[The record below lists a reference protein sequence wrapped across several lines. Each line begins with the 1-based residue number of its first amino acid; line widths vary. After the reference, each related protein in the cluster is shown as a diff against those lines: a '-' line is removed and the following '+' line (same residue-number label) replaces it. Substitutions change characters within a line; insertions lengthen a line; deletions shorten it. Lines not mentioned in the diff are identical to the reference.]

1 MRVVQND
8 KALEEGNP
16 DDILTVVIYNSPE
29 EYKLNRIINGFSTD
43 NGGIYIENIGTF
55 YYL

>member
-16 DDILTVVIYNSPE
+16 DDILTVLFITHQKSIVKSYN
-29 EYKLNRIINGFSTD
+29 KWI
-43 NGGIYIENIGTF
+43 
-55 YYL
+55 